1 MSRHAS
7 GLMAW
12 LMQRATAVYLAFA
25 ALYLVWFVSVDPPAD
40 HAALVAWIS
49 QPLVRLGVLLA
60 VPLLVAHSWVGVRNV
75 LMDYIHPL
83 WLRLAL
89 LLLGGGLVL
98 ASGLW
103 LMWVVMIA
111 SFFDV

>member
-12 LMQRATAVYLAFA
+12 LVQRATAVYLALG
-25 ALYLVWFVSVDPPAD
+25 ALYLLWTFSTNPPAD
-40 HAALVAWIS
+40 HAALVAWVS
-49 QPLVRLGVLLA
+49 QPLVRLALLLA

-75 LMDYIHPL
+75 LIDYVHLL
-83 WLRLAL
+83 WLRLVL
-89 LLLGGGLVL
+89 LLLGAALLL

-103 LMWVVMIA
+103 LLRALLVL
-111 SFFDV
+111 